1 MTEEQKNEYLDL
13 LAWFD
18 IYYTQHEQK
27 LRRLHTLGQ
36 KTDDNKDPYIELLS
50 LYAEAETKR
59 ARIREL
65 EVLLGIS

>member
-27 LRRLHTLGQ
+27 YRRLIALG
-36 KTDDNKDPYIELLS
+36 KMCDNGTNPQDNLQQLYIQ
-50 LYAEAETKR
+50 AEEKR
-59 ARIREL
+59 KKIIEIEKNA
-65 EVLLGIS
+65 

>member
-27 LRRLHTLGQ
+27 YRRLYTLEQ
-36 KTDDNKDPYIELLS
+36 PTDDGKNPYDELIK
-50 LYAEAETKR
+50 LYQEAEVKR
-59 ARIREL
+59 ARIQEL
-65 EVLLGIS
+65 ENI

>member
-27 LRRLHTLGQ
+27 YRRFIALGRL
-36 KTDDNKDPYIELLS
+36 TDDNLDPQQELLY
-50 LYAEAETKR
+50 LYQEAEVKR
-59 ARIREL
+59 ARIKEL
-65 EVLLGIS
+65 ENLL